1 MTAVT
6 VRAARADDIPAVAA
20 LEKLCFSHPWSAD
33 DFAKMCADPA
43 RTLLVAEADGAFCGY
58 IAAYTVL
65 GETDITTVAVP
76 PALRGRGAGHAL
88 VRALLDKVGG
98 TVYLEVRKSNTPARA
113 LYAALGFVECG
124 TRKNYYESPR
134 EDAVLCRCDAAK
146 HV

>member
-1 MTAVT
+1 
-6 VRAARADDIPAVAA
+6 
-20 LEKLCFSHPWSAD
+20 
-33 DFAKMCADPA
+33 MCADPA

-65 GETDITTVAVP
+65 DETDITTVAVP
-76 PALRGRGAGHAL
+76 PALRGRGTGRAL

-113 LYAALGFVECG
+113 LYAALGFAECG

>member
-1 MTAVT
+1 M
-6 VRAARADDIPAVAA
+6 
-20 LEKLCFSHPWSAD
+20 
-33 DFAKMCADPA
+33 
-43 RTLLVAEADGAFCGY
+43 
-58 IAAYTVL
+58 
-65 GETDITTVAVP
+65 
-76 PALRGRGAGHAL
+76 
-88 VRALLDKVGG
+88 RALLDKVGG